1 MGLLDG
7 RVAIVTG
14 AGRGIGRCE
23 ALALAAEGAAV
34 VVNDLGGGLRG
45 GSGDATP
52 ANEVVDEIL
61 AEGGQAVADSG
72 DVSSFHDAEALVSR
86 ALGHFGRLDVL
97 VNNAGVIRT
106 AMSFNMS

>member
-52 ANEVVDEIL
+52 ANEVV